1 MFRKIYFILFLI
13 GNIFW
18 QANAQ
23 DLGLQ
28 MMNNVIQSNK
38 INPAMMTDQKFVFSF
53 PGVTT
58 AIGNSAFAYNDLI
71 TVNAEGKNVINGD
84 HFVGLLSDNND
95 VWTSMDIETLNF
107 SFGGKLW
114 RVFVGHSI
122 RSNAM
127 FSFPKTLAQVAL
139 QGNAQFVGQEV
150 NIAPRFQAQA
160 YSEWSVGAAIK
171 LTKLTV
177 GGRIKLLGGI
187 GDVSVAKSKA
197 SIYTEDNSIYEL
209 TVNSDYEINAAGL
222 VDIQGLDDS
231 NRDTELEIL
240 EAAAKDF
247 IWGGNTGVG
256 IDLGATLQVTEK
268 LSVGASIVDMG
279 FIKWKKNSKSYTSQ
293 GSYTYKGI
301 DLLDVIEDD
310 SESFENIADTL
321 ADIFDFE
328 RADKSYTTMTP
339 SRIFLNG
346 SYEISKL
353 FQVGAMISTRHSN
366 GKVNPTF
373 GVMAGMNLGN
383 IFSIGTVISHN
394 NQTKT
399 ALGLNGSL
407 KFGPFQIFALTD
419 NIMAAFRPLDH
430 QFTHA
435 RFGMNLAF
443 K

>member
-1 MFRKIYFILFLI
+1 
-13 GNIFW
+13 
-18 QANAQ
+18 
-23 DLGLQ
+23 

-38 INPAMMTDQKFVFSF
+38 MNPAMMTDQKFVYSF
-53 PGVTT
+53 PGFTT

-71 TVNAEGKNVINGD
+71 SINAEGKNVINGD
-84 HFVGLLSDNND
+84 HFVSLLSDNND
-95 VWTSMDIETLNF
+95 VWGSVDVETFNF

-114 RVFVGHSI
+114 RIFVGHSI

-150 NIAPRFQAQA
+150 NIAPSFQAQA
-160 YSEWSVGAAIK
+160 YSEWSVGAVFK

-177 GGRIKLLGGI
+177 GGRLKLLGGI

-197 SIYTEDNSIYEL
+197 SIYTDDNSIYEL
-209 TVNSDYEINAAGL
+209 TVESDYEINAAGL
-222 VDIQGLDDS
+222 IDINGLDDT
-231 NRDTELEIL
+231 NIDTELEIL
-240 EAAAKDF
+240 DAAAKDF
-247 IWGGNTGVG
+247 IFGGNTGIG
-256 IDLGATLQVTEK
+256 IDLGATLQLTEK
-268 LSVGASIVDMG
+268 LSFGASIVDMG
-279 FIKWKKNSKSYTSQ
+279 FIKWKKNSKSFTSN

-310 SESFENIADTL
+310 SETFENITDTL

-328 RADKSYTTMTP
+328 RADKAYTTMTP
-339 SRIFLNG
+339 TRIFLNG
-346 SYEISKL
+346 SYEISEL
-353 FQVGAMISTRHSN
+353 FQVGAVVSTRHSG
-366 GKVNPTF
+366 GKVNPTLGLTA
-373 GVMAGMNLGN
+373 GVRLGN
-383 IFSIGTVISHN
+383 ILSVGTIVSHN
-394 NQTKT
+394 SYTKT
-399 ALGLNGSL
+399 SIGLNGSL

-419 NIMAAFRPLDH
+419 NIMAAFKPLDH